1 MSGHSKWA
9 TIKRKKGKADAERGK
24 VFTKLIRE
32 ITVVAREGGGDPET
46 NARLRSAIAAAK
58 AANMPADNIK
68 KAVMKGT
75 GELPGVSYETA
86 NYEGYGPGGVAV
98 LVDVLTDNKNRT
110 VAEIRHLFTKNGANL
125 GEAGCVGWMFQK
137 RGYIT
142 VPKENATE
150 EDLLEIIVEAGAQ
163 DMEVGTDYYEI
174 TTPFIEFEKVR
185 KALESKS
192 IPIEDAE
199 ITMVPQTTVKLEGKH
214 AEQMLRLME
223 AIEDHDD
230 VQNVYANFD
239 IEEEIM
245 EKLAV

>member
-24 VFTKLIRE
+24 LFTRVIKE
-32 ITVVAREGGGDPET
+32 ITVAAREGGGDPEG

-68 KAVMKGT
+68 KGIMKGT
-75 GELPGVSYETA
+75 GELPGVSYESA

-110 VAEIRHLFTKNGANL
+110 VAEIRHLFTKNGGSL

-142 VPKENATE
+142 VPKANATE
-150 EDLLEIIVEAGAQ
+150 EALLEIIIEAGAQ
-163 DMEVGTDYYEI
+163 DMESGRDFYEI
-174 TTPFIEFEKVR
+174 TIPFTEFEKVR
-185 KALESKS
+185 RALESKS
-192 IPIEDAE
+192 IPIESAE
-199 ITMVPQTTVKLEGKH
+199 VTMVPQTTVKLEGKQ

-230 VQNVYANFD
+230 VQKVYANFD

>member
-1 MSGHSKWA
+1 MSGHSKWSS
-9 TIKRKKGKADAERGK
+9 IKRKKGKADAERGK

-32 ITVVAREGGGDPET
+32 ITVVAREGGGDPEA

>member
-24 VFTKLIRE
+24 IFTKLIRE

-75 GELPGVSYETA
+75 GELPGVSYEA
-86 NYEGYGPGGVAV
+86 ASYEGYGPGGVAV

-174 TTPFIEFEKVR
+174 ITPFTEFEKVR

-192 IPIEDAE
+192 IPIETAE

>member
-24 VFTKLIRE
+24 LFTRVIKE
-32 ITVVAREGGGDPET
+32 ITVAAREGGGDPEG

-68 KAVMKGT
+68 KGIMKGT
-75 GELPGVSYETA
+75 GELPGVSYESA

-110 VAEIRHLFTKNGANL
+110 VAEIRHLFTKNGGSL

-142 VPKENATE
+142 VPKANATE
-150 EDLLEIIVEAGAQ
+150 EALLEIIIEAGAQ
-163 DMEVGTDYYEI
+163 DMESGRDFYEI
-174 TTPFIEFEKVR
+174 TIPFTEFEKVR
-185 KALESKS
+185 RALESKS
-192 IPIEDAE
+192 IPIESAE
-199 ITMVPQTTVKLEGKH
+199 VTMVPQTTVKLEGKQ

-223 AIEDHDD
+223 ALEDHDD
-230 VQNVYANFD
+230 VQKVYANFD

>member
-1 MSGHSKWA
+1 MSGHSKWSS
-9 TIKRKKGKADAERGK
+9 IKRKKGKADAERGK

-32 ITVVAREGGGDPET
+32 ITVVAREGGGDPEA

-75 GELPGVSYETA
+75 GELPGVSYEAA

-110 VAEIRHLFTKNGANL
+110 VAEIRHLFTKNGGNL

-142 VPKENATE
+142 VPKANATE
-150 EDLLEIIVEAGAQ
+150 DALLEIIVEAGAQ
-163 DMEVGTDYYEI
+163 DMEAGNDYYEI
-174 TTPFIEFEKVR
+174 TTPFTEFEKVR